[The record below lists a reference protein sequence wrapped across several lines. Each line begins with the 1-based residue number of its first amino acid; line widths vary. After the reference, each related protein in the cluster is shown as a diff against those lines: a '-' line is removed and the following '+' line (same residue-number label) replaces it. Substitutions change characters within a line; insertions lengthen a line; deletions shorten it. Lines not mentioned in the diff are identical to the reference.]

1 MNEMNPYQAP
11 NEDSVPS
18 ANSWRTIR
26 RTVSLDGVFICV
38 ASVCGIGL
46 AGYGTLGA
54 VFNVMNLSRPLSVGD
69 AITEAWLVF
78 VMLLGLAI
86 YAVIYFVRKKRLA
99 IDPVDFSVVTIF
111 TTVVVMALE
120 LHLAVFI
127 EPF

>member
-1 MNEMNPYQAP
+1 M
-11 NEDSVPS
+11 
-18 ANSWRTIR
+18 
-26 RTVSLDGVFICV
+26 
-38 ASVCGIGL
+38 CGIGL